1 MVPRSGSPMSDISLI
16 AGAVPI
22 VVLVAGVLALLVLL
36 ARRGRAAAVTVVVAG
51 AVAAVTFLGLNWLVT
66 TGLNLFP
73 DPLPTSV
80 RAWLALAAAAVVLVV
95 GNLVG
100 TRVGRKL
107 LSIGCGVVVLLTAGS
122 QINNYFAEYPT
133 LGALAGDAGDV
144 SPLTGAV
151 RQPSQSVATPVV
163 ARWPGPA
170 TGTSQVVTA
179 AIPGTMSGFTARNA
193 YIYLPPAYTSPS
205 PPLLPVLVLVSGQP
219 GGPQDWI
226 TAGNL
231 QQLLDQF
238 AAANNGLAPVT
249 VVVDPNGPNDT
260 ITMCMDSQIA
270 RADTYLSQDVPN
282 WIQAELGVD
291 ANHAHWAFGG
301 FSYGGTCAIQM
312 ATRHMNLYPSFID
325 ISGERE
331 PAISADR
338 AQTIQAA
345 FGGNT
350 TAFDALTPLT
360 LLSEHRYPDVWGY
373 FAVGAQDQE
382 FLQSLTEVSAAAEK
396 AGTTV
401 RTQVVPN
408 QGHSWAVP
416 DAATLPALEWL
427 GPRLG
432 LRRSPG

>member
-1 MVPRSGSPMSDISLI
+1 MSDVSLI
-16 AGAVPI
+16 AGPVPL
-22 VVLVAGVLALLVLL
+22 VVLVAGVLALVALL
-36 ARRGRAAAVTVVVAG
+36 ARRGRTG
-51 AVAAVTFLGLNWLVT
+51 LITAVAAVAVGVVAFLGLDWLVT
-66 TGLNLFP
+66 TGLGLFP
-73 DPLPTSV
+73 DPLPVPVT
-80 RAWLALAAAAVVLVV
+80 AWLAVAAGAVVLVV

-100 TRVGRKL
+100 TGVGRKL
-107 LSIGCGVVVLLTAGS
+107 LAIGCGLVVMLAAGS
-122 QINNYFAEYPT
+122 RINNYFAEYPT
-133 LGALAGDAGDV
+133 LGALAGTEGEV

-163 ARWPGPA
+163 DRWRGPA

-179 AIPGTMSGFTARNA
+179 SIPGTASGFTARDA
-193 YIYLPPAYTSPS
+193 YIYLPPAYASPS

-231 QQLLDQF
+231 QSLLDRF
-238 AAANNGLAPVT
+238 ADANDGLAPVT
-249 VVVDPNGPNDT
+249 VVVDPNGPDDT

-270 RADTYLSQDVPN
+270 RADTYLSKDVPT

-312 ATRHMNLYPSFID
+312 ATRHTDLYPSFID

-338 AQTIQAA
+338 TQTIQAA

-350 TAFDALTPLT
+350 AAFDALTPLT
-360 LLSEHRYPDVWGY
+360 LLAEKRYPGVWGY
-373 FAVGAQDQE
+373 FAVGADDQE
-382 FLQSLTEVSAAAEK
+382 FLASMTEVSAAAER
-396 AGTTV
+396 AGMTV
-401 RTQVVPN
+401 QTQVVPN

-416 DAATLPALEWL
+416 NAAMPPALEWL

-432 LRRSPG
+432 LTQPPG